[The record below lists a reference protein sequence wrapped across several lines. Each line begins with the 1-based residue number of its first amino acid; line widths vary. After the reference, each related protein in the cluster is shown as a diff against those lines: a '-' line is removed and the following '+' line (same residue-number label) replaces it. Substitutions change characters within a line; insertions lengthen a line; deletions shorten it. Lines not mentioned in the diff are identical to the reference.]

1 MGRSVVTRGV
11 VRCDVCQFATRW
23 CTCAGVRTLDCPL
36 QVDILIHRRE
46 AWRPT
51 STSRLLTR
59 VLPAAVGH
67 VFSKDL
73 PLDRDRIVRPDRT
86 LWILHPA
93 GDLPPS
99 PVAPESLQVLL
110 LDGSWRE
117 ASRMRREVES
127 WGRLIRLPPGTPSRY
142 HLRNQHSDDR
152 YSTAETLI
160 LLLETLGLPDLAS
173 ALKLQFDLHVYAG
186 LRSRGALPEAE
197 AFLAGTRLEAELST
211 VLQDLRQRRRCA

>member
-11 VRCDVCQFATRW
+11 TRCAICQFAPRW
-23 CTCAGVRTLDCPL
+23 CTCAGLRTLECPL

-59 VLPAAVGH
+59 VLPAALGH
-67 VFSKDL
+67 IFSQDL
-73 PLDRDRIVRPDRT
+73 PLDRNRIVRPDRT

-117 ASRMRREVES
+117 ASRMRRQVES
-127 WGRLIRLPPGTPSRY
+127 WGRLIRLPPGKPSRY
-142 HLRNQHSDDR
+142 HLRNQHSEDR

-160 LLLETLGLPDLAS
+160 LLLETLGMPEVAA
-173 ALKLQFDLHVYAG
+173 ALRHQFDLHVYAG
-186 LRSRGALPEAE
+186 LRSRGAVVEAE
-197 AFLAGTRLEAELST
+197 DFLAGTTLETSLPT
-211 VLQDLRQRRRCA
+211 VLRDLRQRRRCP

>member
-11 VRCDVCQFATRW
+11 VRCEVCQFAPRW
-23 CTCAGVRTLDCPL
+23 CTCAGLRTLECPL

-73 PLDRDRIVRPDRT
+73 PLDRERIVRPDRT

-160 LLLETLGLPDLAS
+160 LLLETLGLPDVAS

-197 AFLAGTRLEAELST
+197 SFLAGSRLEAELPA
-211 VLQDLRQRRRCA
+211 VLEHLRERRRCA